1 MPSRQRPRRVTV
13 REVVKTA
20 ITLEERT
27 MELYVRFVHAF
38 PEPEEVRNFWFGMAR
53 HEAGHCGALAL
64 VDSIVKTD
72 PARAPEKR
80 VLFDEGTVTRLRA
93 LLSGYLREAKR
104 GISLERALEMAV
116 DIEASELEDLVV
128 DMLSVVRSARWR
140 ERAVQLLIHD
150 LGDLAY
156 MVERHTGNEELLA
169 RADALIERRR
179 GGLAQGAVPAA
190 GEAEA

>member
-1 MPSRQRPRRVTV
+1 MPSRQRPRRVTI
-13 REVVKTA
+13 REVLKTA
-20 ITLEERT
+20 ILLEERT

-53 HEAGHCGALAL
+53 HEAGHCGALTL

-72 PARAPEKR
+72 PARVSDKT
-80 VLFDEGTVTRLRA
+80 VWFDEHTITRLRT
-93 LLSGYLREAKR
+93 LLGGYLREAKR

-150 LGDLAY
+150 LGDLSY
-156 MVERHTGNEELLA
+156 MVERHTRNEDLLA

-179 GGLAQGAVPAA
+179 GGLVRPAA
-190 GEAEA
+190 AADGEAST